1 MADATGP
8 EGMAAYLR
16 ISLRAE
22 ATYPAA
28 VAANPGLLFEDH
40 LEPMLRGSPDH
51 PPPRGEGSATRA
63 EGS

>member
-1 MADATGP
+1 
-8 EGMAAYLR
+8 MAAFLR

-40 LEPMLRGSPDH
+40 LEPMLRAA
-51 PPPRGEGSATRA
+51 SAV
-63 EGS
+63 